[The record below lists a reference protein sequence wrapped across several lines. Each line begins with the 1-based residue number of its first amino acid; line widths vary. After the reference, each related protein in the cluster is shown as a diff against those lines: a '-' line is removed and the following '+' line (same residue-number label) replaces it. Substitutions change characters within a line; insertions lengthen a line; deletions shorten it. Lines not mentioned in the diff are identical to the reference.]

1 LLRWK
6 MTLKNYDCAT
16 HLRYFQERKWIPDCR
31 KPGGKC
37 KIGEHLATNREM
49 NELVNKYLLF
59 KRLPAVERD
68 NRLGSRILKETG
80 LSLHQDLLIRFEILY
95 HELQSQEIEN
105 DRIKRKHQEIA
116 RRR

>member
-16 HLRYFQERKWIPDCR
+16 HLRYYQERKWIPDCR

-37 KIGEHLATNREM
+37 RIGEQLATNREL
-49 NELVNKYLLF
+49 NDLINQYLLF

-68 NRLGSRILKETG
+68 SRLGSQILEETG
-80 LSLHQDLLIRFEILY
+80 LSEHRDLLVRLEILY

-105 DRIKRKHQEIA
+105 DRIKRKHQEMA
-116 RRR
+116 RRK